1 MNACV
6 HYVGKELNC
15 NGEYHTTSGSVF
27 VENGRNIIASAKNPS
42 DADAYVWDENGTLHI
57 FKSCCHDKMICT
69 YNSGHVKLFNDST
82 GIWSKEIDCRDKDT
96 GNPAISGQAQL
107 TVLVDYND
115 GYRVRDNYNPQYCNI
130 AIDDAICKFDF
141 VNEKYESVGYLSRT
155 GEGRFQNSDVKTCI
169 LLCSMNDVSDKTFK
183 DCTSLVEYGNY
194 EFMSKIGRNAFDG
207 CTSLPKI
214 VIGSHVNKIEP
225 SAFSNCSSAST
236 LEFISG
242 NVDSNNPYDS
252 DSNSGGCSNL
262 SSLSNNTFNGCS
274 SLRYT
279 RINGIDIDGID
290 IDGIVIPSNIKEIGS
305 SCFSNCTSIINLY
318 LNKQNQTVDSE
329 SNNINGGLGSASF
342 YHCRSLTGISGFS
355 CINYIKF
362 QTFMSCTS
370 LTKIDD
376 STNVLEIGEQAFEWD
391 TNLKTINLPQCHFVG
406 RQAFANSGIEEIDL
420 PSLEDFKVMKN
431 NMIDRGGRTNNK
443 REYCALDF
451 LSFYNADSLT
461 AVTLPNSSS
470 QQFTIG
476 KYAFSDCDSLKTVNN
491 LQYAYEIQSDAFED
505 CSSLESIHLNLEFY
519 ENNAFAGCTGL
530 KSITLGDST
539 NNKIADGFNM
549 KFENFGSSDQNH
561 QNEYVVTILKSDGML
576 TELQHMFVADN
587 KYIKFVVPSTLLSN
601 YTTKYGSI
609 TSWAFTS

>member
-1 MNACV
+1 MEACV

-15 NGEYHTTSGSVF
+15 DGTYSTVSDSVF
-27 VENGRNIIASAKNPS
+27 VDGYGHINQDAENPS
-42 DADAYVWDENGTLHI
+42 DADAYVWDENGTLHV
-57 FKSCCHDKMICT
+57 FKSCCYDKMICT
-69 YNSGHVKLFNDST
+69 YGSGYVKLFNDST

-107 TVLVDYND
+107 TVLVDYD
-115 GYRVRDNYNPQYCNI
+115 KWYRVRDNVNPEYCNI
-130 AIDDAICKFDF
+130 ARNDAICKFDF

-169 LLCSMNDVSDKTFK
+169 LLCSMNDVSDNTFK
-183 DCTSLVEYGNY
+183 DCKSLEEYGNY
-194 EFMSKIGRNAFDG
+194 EFMSRIGEQAFDG

-242 NVDSNNPYDS
+242 NVNSNKPYDS

-262 SSLSNNTFNGCS
+262 SSLSNNTFSGCS

-279 RINGIDIDGID
+279 RINGITID

-318 LNKQNQTVDSE
+318 LNKQTQTVDSE

-355 CINYIKF
+355 CINYIKL
-362 QTFMSCTS
+362 QTFMSCSS

-376 STNVLEIGEQAFEWD
+376 SSNVLEIGESAFEWD
-391 TNLKTINLPQCHFVG
+391 RNLKTINLPNCHFVG
-406 RQAFANSGIEEIDL
+406 RQAFSQSGIEEIDL
-420 PSLEDFKVMKN
+420 PSLEDFEVMKN
-431 NMIDRGGRTNNK
+431 NMVTNVYHTNHNG
-443 REYCALDF
+443 EYCALDL

-476 KYAFSDCDSLKTVNN
+476 KYAFSKCFSLKTVNN
-491 LQYAYEIQSDAFED
+491 LQYAYEIQSGAFED

-519 ENNAFAGCTGL
+519 ENNAFARCTGL

-539 NNKIADGFNM
+539 NNKIGNDFNM
-549 KFENFGSSDQNH
+549 LFTDFGSSEQSSQGN
-561 QNEYVVTILKSDGML
+561 YVVTILKSDGML
-576 TELQHMFVADN
+576 TKLRFMFTDN

-601 YTTKYGSI
+601 YTTEYGSI